1 MTDVATGSQEASP
14 DRRLNGS
21 PSTLADILYETFY
34 GGAIGGSILALFFV
48 AVDALQGQ
56 ALFTPSVLGTAF
68 FTDAAASTDAE
79 IRLDM
84 VAYFSVLHLA
94 AFLLIGLGLAVAY
107 RRLGAYSRRPT
118 LMAALT
124 FAVLTGGFATAG
136 VLFAPGVVG
145 VIGLPWIAAGNLLT
159 AIGMVAFM
167 EWAHR
172 EGGGSSYT

>member
-1 MTDVATGSQEASP
+1 MTEVATGSSEGSSARQ
-14 DRRLNGS
+14 RTGS

-34 GGAIGGSILALFFV
+34 GGAIGGSILALFFA
-48 AVDALQGQ
+48 AVDALEGQ

-68 FTDAAASTDAE
+68 FTEATASADAE

-94 AFLLIGLGLAVAY
+94 AFLLIGLGLAIAY
-107 RRLGAYSRRPT
+107 RRLGAYARRPA

-124 FAVLTGGFATAG
+124 FAVLTGGFGVAG
-136 VLFAPGVVG
+136 ALFAPGVVG

-159 AIGMVAFM
+159 AIGMIAFM

-172 EGGGSSYT
+172 EGGGSSFA